1 MESNETGR
9 NDTAGTDTEK
19 SEASPRPKRLP
30 MWLLAA
36 VGVIVIIVLAV
47 VFTSGSSPEDGNGP
61 NGGDGLAVS
70 IDAPAEVSAGSDFTV
85 RVKVGEVVN
94 FDSANYDIKYDADVL
109 EVTGVANG
117 SINNSAIPIA
127 TWQFDP
133 SGMQGKVRIINNV
146 PGLIGING
154 SGYLAEVHFQVVGS
168 SGDTSDLAFKGS
180 CVLFNLEAVEI
191 LAEWA
196 DGSVRVK

>member
-1 MESNETGR
+1 M
-9 NDTAGTDTEK
+9 
-19 SEASPRPKRLP
+19 
-30 MWLLAA
+30 
-36 VGVIVIIVLAV
+36 
-47 VFTSGSSPEDGNGP
+47 
-61 NGGDGLAVS
+61 
-70 IDAPAEVSAGSDFTV
+70 SAGSDFTV